1 MKITACADADLC
13 QRNIQRNN
21 SAETGAPER
30 LQQRAPRGAEARLKE
45 VRQRAGRQLEV
56 LLELKERSAQLGAP
70 VRRHKGGPEDLRRHA
85 VEQQLLHRLQ
95 QVDLWSHRRSGLG
108 SYRVC

>member
-1 MKITACADADLC
+1 MNSTACADADPC
-13 QRNIQRNN
+13 QGTSNSTTAQRQ
-21 SAETGAPER
+21 GAPER

-56 LLELKERSAQLGAP
+56 LLELEERSAQLGAP
-70 VRRHKGGPEDLRRHA
+70 VRRHKGGPEDLGRHA

-95 QVDLWSHRRSGLG
+95 QVDLWSHKRFGLD
-108 SYRVC
+108 SCRIC